1 MTDADVAIQNPPAT
15 RKVTLGTQVYEAL
28 CNRLVGGELAPG
40 EKISLR
46 RIAETLG
53 TSVMPVREA
62 VSRLVADG
70 ALEVSPNKAVSVPV
84 MTREAFCELTTVRV
98 AIEGFA
104 AEQAAYNHRATAL
117 MALAA
122 HDAAFRHECNA
133 EYPDRVAALKANR
146 DFHFALYHAAD
157 LPTLVPII
165 TGLWLKI
172 GPVLN
177 LDLRLSSQRLSIGG
191 AEAQHARCIE
201 ALRRR
206 DGAEAKAA
214 IAKDIETTAALI
226 ASTGRLA
233 P

>member
-1 MTDADVAIQNPPAT
+1 MTESDAEVRSPAAC

-28 CNRLVGGELAPG
+28 CDRLVGGELAPG
-40 EKISLR
+40 EKLSLR
-46 RIAETLG
+46 NLADSLG

-62 VSRLVADG
+62 VSRLVADE
-70 ALEVSPNKAVSVPV
+70 ALEVSPSRAISVPV
-84 MTREAFCELTTVRV
+84 MTRAMFCELTTVRV

-104 AEQAAYNHRATAL
+104 VEQAAYNHRARD
-117 MALAA
+117 LAILSA

-133 EYPDRVAALKANR
+133 MIPDRVAALRANR
-146 DFHFALYHAAD
+146 DFHFALYAAAD
-157 LPTLVPII
+157 LATLMPII

-177 LDLRLSSQRLSIGG
+177 LDMRLSSQRLAIGG
-191 AEAQHARCIE
+191 AEAQHARIIE

-206 DGAEAKAA
+206 DGAEARAA
-214 IAKDIETTAALI
+214 ITRDIETTAGLI
-226 ASTGRLA
+226 ASTGRLT

>member
-1 MTDADVAIQNPPAT
+1 MTEVAVVDRNSPAC

-28 CNRLVGGELAPG
+28 SNRLVGGELAPG

-46 RIAETLG
+46 HIADGLG

-84 MTREAFCELTTVRV
+84 MTRDMFCELTTVRV

-104 AEQAAYNHRATAL
+104 AEQAAFNHRAGD
-117 MALAA
+117 LATLSA
-122 HDAAFRHECNA
+122 HDAAFRHECSVDH
-133 EYPDRVAALKANR
+133 PDRVAALSANR
-146 DFHFALYHAAD
+146 DFHFALYAAAD
-157 LPTLVPII
+157 LPTLLPII

-177 LDLRLSSQRLSIGG
+177 LDLRLSTQRLAIGG

-201 ALRRR
+201 AVRRR
-206 DGAEAKAA
+206 DGAAARAA